1 MNSTKQSL
9 TKQQADNLWQRVR
22 EFEINDENSD
32 LEEDTENPIDHNMEA
47 RKLLE
52 IITRHGH
59 PEWEIHRDAMTSLAV
74 YLFYGWGGES
84 DKSRSL
90 SLLTE
95 AAQAGDELAK
105 KYQETH
111 EKSGGR
117 SLGIQQC

>member
-32 LEEDTENPIDHNMEA
+32 LEDTENPIDHLNEA

-52 IITRHGH
+52 IITRHGPPQSEVQH
-59 PEWEIHRDAMTSLAV
+59 DAMTRLAV
-74 YLFYGWGGES
+74 YLFYGWGG
-84 DKSRSL
+84 KS
-90 SLLTE
+90 E
-95 AAQAGDELAK
+95 AAKAGDKLAK
-105 KYQETH
+105 KYLETH

>member
-52 IITRHGH
+52 IITRHGPPQSEVQH
-59 PEWEIHRDAMTSLAV
+59 DAMTRLAV
-74 YLFYGWGGES
+74 YLFYGWGGKS
-84 DKSRSL
+84 DEFRSL

-95 AAQAGDELAK
+95 AAKAGDKLAK
-105 KYQETH
+105 KYLETH